1 MIYYIK
7 NLVVPLYVYVVFTL
21 IKEFLYIDLNI
32 QEFFSIIGT
41 LLNTFVVLYYLYM
54 TKFYTIY
61 FRNSLNN
68 KSKSKQLNVIKI

>member
-1 MIYYIK
+1 LIYYIK